1 MEKKESLHVGKKYPE
16 KILIISDNFEVFA
29 FDSKE
34 DAYTFDVKTFG
45 FGNMLN
51 QKCSESAISK
61 VRKFHS
67 KGITPKV
74 HNPQTY
80 DTNLRQTISP
90 VPG

>member
-1 MEKKESLHVGKKYPE
+1 MDKIKKQYIYFLDNKDSLIKKYPG
-16 KILIISDNFEVFA
+16 KILFISDNFEVFA

-45 FGNMLN
+45 YGNMLN

-67 KGITPKV
+67 RVYCK
-74 HNPQTY
+74 
-80 DTNLRQTISP
+80 
-90 VPG
+90 

>member
-67 KGITPKV
+67 KGNHAK
-74 HNPQTY
+74 
-80 DTNLRQTISP
+80 
-90 VPG
+90 GA

>member
-1 MEKKESLHVGKKYPE
+1 MDKIKKQYIYFLDNKDSLIKKYPG

-67 KGITPKV
+67 KGNHAK
-74 HNPQTY
+74 
-80 DTNLRQTISP
+80 
-90 VPG
+90 GA